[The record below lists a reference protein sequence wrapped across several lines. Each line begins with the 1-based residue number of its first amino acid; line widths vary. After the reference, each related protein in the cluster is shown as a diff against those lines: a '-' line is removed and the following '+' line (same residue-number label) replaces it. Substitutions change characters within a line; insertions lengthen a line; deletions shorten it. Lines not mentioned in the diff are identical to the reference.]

1 MIRTASSPDDFVAF
15 GEVVTAYVG
24 WCRERYAYDA
34 WFVDQVF
41 GHQSLATELADLSA
55 AYAAPNGRTLLA
67 FDDDGRV
74 CGGGAYRRLPDGTC
88 EMKRLYVH
96 DRCRGQGVGRKLCAA
111 LIEAARADGYELMR
125 LDTGNLL
132 REAIAMYTSFG
143 FVHAP
148 PHHAYP
154 DAFMPYLV
162 FMERA
167 LDDAPAGRPST
178 GGVPDADPAG
188 A

>member
-1 MIRTASSPDDFVAF
+1 MIRTATSPEDFAAF
-15 GEVVTAYVG
+15 GEIVTAYVG
-24 WCRERYAYDA
+24 WCRERYAHDA

-111 LIEAARADGYELMR
+111 LLEAARADGYALMR

-132 REAIAMYTSFG
+132 REAIAMYASFG
-143 FVHAP
+143 FTYAE
-148 PHHAYP
+148 PHHVYP
-154 DAFMPYLV
+154 EEFMPYLV

-167 LDDAPAGRPST
+167 LDDAPPRANST
-178 GGVPDADPAG
+178 A
-188 A
+188 

>member
-1 MIRTASSPDDFVAF
+1 MIRTATSAEDFAAF

-24 WCRERYAYDA
+24 WCRERYAHDA

-67 FDDDGRV
+67 FDDEGQV

-111 LIEAARADGYELMR
+111 LLDAARADGYALMR

-132 REAIAMYTSFG
+132 REAIAMYSSFG
-143 FVHAP
+143 FAYAD
-148 PHHAYP
+148 PHHVYP
-154 DAFMPYLV
+154 DEFMPYLV
-162 FMERA
+162 FMERS
-167 LDDAPAGRPST
+167 LGDPPPAPSRVSST
-178 GGVPDADPAG
+178 A
-188 A
+188 

>member
-1 MIRTASSPDDFVAF
+1 MIRTATSTEDFAAF
-15 GEVVTAYVG
+15 GDVVTAYVG
-24 WCRERYAYDA
+24 WCRERYAHDA

-74 CGGGAYRRLPDGTC
+74 CGGGAYRRLPDGSC
-88 EMKRLYVH
+88 EM
-96 DRCRGQGVGRKLCAA
+96 
-111 LIEAARADGYELMR
+111 MR

-132 REAIAMYTSFG
+132 REAIAMYASFG
-143 FVHAP
+143 FAFSA
-148 PHHAYP
+148 PHHEYP
-154 DAFMPYLV
+154 EELMPYLV

-167 LDDAPAGRPST
+167 LDDAPMAERSRG
-178 GGVPDADPAG
+178 AG